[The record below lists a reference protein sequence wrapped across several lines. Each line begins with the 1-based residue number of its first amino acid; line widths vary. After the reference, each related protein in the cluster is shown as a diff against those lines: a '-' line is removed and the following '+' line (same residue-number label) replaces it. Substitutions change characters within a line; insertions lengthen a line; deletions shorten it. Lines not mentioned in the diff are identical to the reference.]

1 MPDVLY
7 AFTLTLLAGLATA
20 VGGLI
25 AFKRGGVSPEFLA
38 GSMGFSAGAM
48 LFVSL
53 GELFADARETLTST
67 LGEDR
72 GGWAALTALFAG
84 ILLIATIDRLVPPAA
99 NPHEPSPEGVE
110 AEARAVLMR
119 AGAFTAAAIFIH
131 NIPEGFA
138 TFIVAMENPA
148 LAIPVAAA
156 IAIHNIPEG
165 IAVAVPIRVATGLKT
180 KGFSWALFSGLA
192 EPIGALVGFALL
204 MPFLSE
210 TLLGVAFAMV
220 AGVMVFVCID
230 ELMPTAHRYDVKHIP
245 VYGMVTGMLVMG
257 GSLQL
262 L

>member
-1 MPDVLY
+1 MPDILY

-25 AFKRGGVSPEFLA
+25 AFKRGGASPAFLA
-38 GSMGFSAGAM
+38 GALGFSAGAM

-53 GELFADARETLTST
+53 GELFSQARETLSSA
-67 LGEDR
+67 LGDDR
-72 GGWAALTALFAG
+72 GGWAALFALLAG
-84 ILLIATIDRLVPPAA
+84 ILLIAAIDRLVPSAA
-99 NPHEPSPEGVE
+99 NPHGPALEGEE
-110 AEARAVLMR
+110 AQARAALMR
-119 AGAFTAAAIFIH
+119 AGTFTAAAIVIH
-131 NIPEGFA
+131 NVPEGFA

-148 LAIPVAAA
+148 LAVPVAAA

-165 IAVAVPIRVATGLKT
+165 IAVAVPIRAATGS
-180 KGFSWALFSGLA
+180 KGKAFSWALFSGLA
-192 EPIGALVGFALL
+192 EPIGAVVGFALL

-210 TLLGVAFAMV
+210 TLLGVTFAMV

-257 GSLQL
+257 ASLQL